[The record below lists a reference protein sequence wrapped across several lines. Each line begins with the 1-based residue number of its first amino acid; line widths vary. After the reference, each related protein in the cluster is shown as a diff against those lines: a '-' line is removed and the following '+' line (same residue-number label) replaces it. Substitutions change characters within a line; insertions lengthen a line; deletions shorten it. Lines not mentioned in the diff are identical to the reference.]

1 MQSFQ
6 ATLEGSEKGRVYLV
20 MPFDPRK
27 VWGPRDRYHIRGTI
41 DGKKVRGALQKFGKG
56 YFLPLGPVYRR
67 DNGLKLGDSVRAAL
81 ELEGPQS
88 QALAPDITAALAAHP
103 DAARFFDG
111 LASFYRQNYLRW
123 IDATKRSPEIRAQR
137 IAQLVEFMKAGKKQ
151 RP

>member
-56 YFLPLGPVYRR
+56 YFLPLGPVYR
-67 DNGLKLGDSVRAAL
+67 
-81 ELEGPQS
+81 GP
-88 QALAPDITAALAAHP
+88 
-103 DAARFFDG
+103 
-111 LASFYRQNYLRW
+111 
-123 IDATKRSPEIRAQR
+123 
-137 IAQLVEFMKAGKKQ
+137 
-151 RP
+151 